1 MGKGKGQDN
10 KPTLSQ
16 TIKAAG
22 PVISQKEL
30 KQIQNQYGDKGVDK
44 AKSYAKKT
52 ENVSFN
58 QGAQNFYQN
67 YKQSINTST
76 NNTQI
81 PVDPLDKFTEA
92 LNNFTSS
99 FGGESSAGGVGGGYI
114 PYSEYSLY
122 PDVLSNQAQVEA
134 ERVRAK
140 GLLEAEQVR
149 SNALLEAERIRDA
162 GSTERLKYEVDNK
175 IPQIQEESK
184 GRIDLQKIVNAGY
197 KNIENI
203 KRGSDM
209 VRNIT
214 SMFSF

>member
-10 KPTLSQ
+10 KPKLSQ

-44 AKSYAKKT
+44 AKSYAKETKG
-52 ENVSFN
+52 VSFN

-67 YKQSINTST
+67 YKQSVNIPTST
-76 NNTQI
+76 TQTPVN
-81 PVDPLDKFTEA
+81 PVDSFTEA

-122 PDVLSNQAQVEA
+122 PDVLSNQA
-134 ERVRAK
+134 
-140 GLLEAEQVR
+140 LLQ
-149 SNALLEAERIRDA
+149 AERIRDA

-197 KNIENI
+197 KNIANI
-203 KRGSDM
+203 ERGSDM

>member
-30 KQIQNQYGDKGVDK
+30 KQIQNQYGDKGVDR
-44 AKSYAKKT
+44 AKSYAVKT
-52 ENVSFN
+52 EGVSFN
-58 QGAQNFYQN
+58 QSAQNFYQN

-76 NNTQI
+76 NNTQP

-92 LNNFTSS
+92 LNNFTSNL
-99 FGGESSAGGVGGGYI
+99 GGGSSAGGGGYI

-122 PDVLSNQAQVEA
+122 PDVLSNQAKVEA
-134 ERVRAK
+134 ERVRTQ
-140 GLLEAEQVR
+140 GLLEAERVR
-149 SNALLEAERIRDA
+149 SDALLQAERIRDA

-184 GRIDLQKIVNAGY
+184 GKVDLQKVINAGY
-197 KNIENI
+197 KNIQNI
-203 KRGSDM
+203 KRGSEM
-209 VRNIT
+209 VASIT
-214 SMFSF
+214 SMFNF

>member
-30 KQIQNQYGDKGVDK
+30 KQIQNEYGDAGLNR
-44 AKSYAKKT
+44 AQSYAKKT
-52 ENVSFN
+52 EGVSFN

-67 YKQSINTST
+67 YKQSVNTPT
-76 NNTQI
+76 NITQPPVS
-81 PVDPLDKFTEA
+81 PVDSFTEA
-92 LNNFTSS
+92 LNNFTSN
-99 FGGESSAGGVGGGYI
+99 FAGGGGGGGGGGGQI

-122 PDVLSNQAQVEA
+122 PSVLSNQAQVEA
-134 ERVRAK
+134 ERI
-140 GLLEAEQVR
+140 R
-149 SNALLEAERIRDA
+149 SDALLQAERIRDA

-203 KRGSDM
+203 KRGSEM
-209 VRNIT
+209 VASIT
-214 SMFSF
+214 SMFNF